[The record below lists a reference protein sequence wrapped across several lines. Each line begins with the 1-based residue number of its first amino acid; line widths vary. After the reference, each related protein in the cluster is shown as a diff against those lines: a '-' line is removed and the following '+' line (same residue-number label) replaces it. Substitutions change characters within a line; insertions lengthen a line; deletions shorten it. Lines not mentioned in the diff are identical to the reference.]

1 MAQNRAVEGLR
12 TSVRRFVLLYE
23 EQDPDPDPHKRDK
36 SDPNPA
42 ALKEKEGSWSAS
54 LCFGS
59 RDTAPD
65 FKRWE
70 RGDRISDYAG
80 TEMPNRPVLK

>member
-12 TSVRRFVLLYE
+12 TSGRKFVLLYE

-42 ALKEKEGSWSAS
+42 ALKEKEGS
-54 LCFGS
+54 
-59 RDTAPD
+59 
-65 FKRWE
+65 
-70 RGDRISDYAG
+70 
-80 TEMPNRPVLK
+80 